1 MKIGDIFASPETVYC
16 YLLDIKVLELPD
28 ECPECGSVGRM
39 AEVRKFLFVV
49 LEKLVEMQFLSSK
62 VLCLKA

>member
-1 MKIGDIFASPETVYC
+1 
-16 YLLDIKVLELPD
+16 
-28 ECPECGSVGRM
+28 M

-49 LEKLVEMQFLSSK
+49 VEKLVEMQFLSSK